1 MEVIIVNMEHVCS
14 SMARYAPFVGPLVFV
29 ALGYM
34 DPGNWATAIEG
45 GSRFGFELLWVVIF
59 SHIMAALFQILA
71 TRLELVTG
79 KHLAQICRDDYPQP
93 VYTSLWILCEISI
106 IASELTMVLGTA
118 VGLNLL
124 LGIPILPA
132 VFFSVFD
139 TLVFQVVLPLMGLQS
154 AEFLTRIVVG
164 VILVCFGMDALLSP
178 PNAMVIAVGMRP
190 KLRGDTLYTVMALL
204 GANVMPHTFYLRSPL
219 AKRQITTDGSQ
230 SVETLC
236 EKSMWDAIGAF
247 GFALVANAVLL
258 IVAAT
263 SFYNTGLV
271 VLTLQDAHALMEQV
285 FSNSIAPAVFGLAM
299 LCAGQLSTHT
309 GSSGEQAALEG
320 FLDTR
325 VQPWIHQ
332 SVLRGAAIVP
342 TAFCAWQYGNEGL
355 YQLLVFAQVLVT
367 LLLPFTALPLIK
379 ASTSEARMG
388 SFRTPALVEAAAWV
402 SVALVVIANT
412 WLVFGVVLQEI
423 DEFAGFAAQLEHL
436 LGTDSFGNYGG
447 ETMNASI
454 FALALVGI
462 GLFVGLLVWLV
473 VTPLRMDR
481 IAMERKAILA
491 ELATKVVETSQESQY
506 GEGSDSTT
514 ETFTIL
520 EVAPQDLERT
530 NSIGSSLSAVV
541 EDDLFAELDVIAL
554 PEPESQVLEEVELEG
569 LVTSLESLSAE
580 EEHPK
585 CVHLP
590 AQEKILVANTE
601 MVPMPLPASVEQQ
614 PVDGLVC
621 TADNL
626 ESTGSKT
633 ADVVQQADT
642 ELLEKVDDKA
652 NGWEKPQP
660 GGLLV
665 DTMVTGDLGASS
677 ESLTHNGPHSVT
689 SVGDRSE
696 TAEGNLNSNGS
707 GSLSRISGLG
717 RAARRQFAAILD
729 DFWSKLFDLHGQPVK
744 QQQGGTA
751 NGRIA
756 GSRAGARG
764 AIQQQQQQVDHGS
777 LPMQPGS
784 TEGFDRDDYGM
795 LLKPKHCLLLKKGS
809 LGDQVSQKDTYMR
822 AHSHAGASTSL
833 LFSGHSNDYS
843 GRLENL
849 SPYTSERKYSSLH
862 LPLYPEETHKQPA
875 TIHGY
880 RSPSFLGRSAGTPSP
895 AYMGTQAFR
904 SAYTPS
910 GQALSHQP
918 LGVGV
923 ERESDNYQL
932 YGRSLQGDS
941 GLLVQDTIQSRH
953 TSQHIIDSLPGRTPL
968 HSRVTERLLLRE
980 GYGGQLDSG
989 PQSWDSLLNHAA
1001 LDCLVHR
1008 ATGELDIPM
1017 AFDHSSPATKGV
1029 GASERAPPLSF
1040 DQISPPQSYR
1050 DGFSIQSARL
1060 ENHSLWSRQPSEQ
1073 LFGAALDGS
1082 SSSVRGNNSQ
1092 VSSQN
1097 GINNRFTT
1105 AVRPEGIITQN
1116 NNTAMG
1122 SANRVDSELEVI
1134 ESLHLCL
1141 SKLLQ
1146 LEGAEWLF
1154 RMDNGSDED
1163 LVAAVATA
1171 EKSKLTAAE
1180 THDQY
1185 SSPDQ
1190 WQAHSHPM
1198 TSLFNSNKLARTLHS
1213 CGDSCVWGKKGL
1225 LISFGVWSVHRLL
1238 ELSLMESRPELW
1250 GKYTY
1255 VLNRLQGIL
1264 EPAFSKPRAVPSLC
1278 GCLLEPGSAENF
1290 GKQGVRVTQQRNY
1303 FQDSLNGDTY
1313 SPPLVGGLSDIQAWA
1328 QDPDSTSFKGRGA
1341 DATLFLEMIK
1351 EVEAAVGSRKG
1362 RTGTAAGDVAFPKG
1376 KENLASVLKRYKRRL
1391 TNKPPGSLVVGGGG
1405 AGAGGGGRRGN
1416 GYA

>member
-1 MEVIIVNMEHVCS
+1 
-14 SMARYAPFVGPLVFV
+14 MARYAPFVGPLVFV

-45 GSRFGFELLWVVIF
+45 GSRFGFELLWVVIL

-124 LGIPILPA
+124 LGIPIMPA

-164 VILVCFGMDALLSP
+164 VILVCFGLDALLSP

-236 EKSMWDAIGAF
+236 EKSMWDTIGAF

-367 LLLPFTALPLIK
+367 LLLPFTTLPLIK

-402 SVALVVIANT
+402 SVALIVIANT

-423 DEFAGFAAQLEHL
+423 DEFADFAAQLEHL

-514 ETFTIL
+514 ETFTVL
-520 EVAPQDLERT
+520 EVAPQDLEPT
-530 NSIGSSLSAVV
+530 NSIASSLSAVV

-633 ADVVQQADT
+633 ADVVQQADN

-665 DTMVTGDLGASS
+665 DTMVAGDLGASS

-696 TAEGNLNSNGS
+696 TAEGNVNSNGS

-764 AIQQQQQQVDHGS
+764 AIQQQQQQQQQQDHGS

-880 RSPSFLGRSAGTPSP
+880 RSPSFLGRNAGTPSP

-923 ERESDNYQL
+923 ERDSDNYQL

-953 TSQHIIDSLPGRTPL
+953 TSQHIIDSLSGRTPL

-980 GYGGQLDSG
+980 GYGGQSDSG

-1017 AFDHSSPATKGV
+1017 AFDRSSPATKGV

-1050 DGFSIQSARL
+1050 DGFSIQSAQL

-1105 AVRPEGIITQN
+1105 AVRPEGIIIQN

-1134 ESLHLCL
+1134 ESLHFCL

-1198 TSLFNSNKLARTLHS
+1198 TSLFNSNKLARTLQS

-1290 GKQGVRVTQQRNY
+1290 GKQGVRVTQQRNN

>member
-1 MEVIIVNMEHVCS
+1 
-14 SMARYAPFVGPLVFV
+14 MARYAPVVGPLVFV

-45 GSRFGFELLWVVIF
+45 GSRFGFELLWVVIL

-93 VYTSLWILCEISI
+93 VYTLLWILCEISI
-106 IASELTMVLGTA
+106 IVSELTMVLGTA

-164 VILVCFGMDALLSP
+164 VILVCFGLDALLSP

-190 KLRGDTLYTVMALL
+190 KLRGDTLYTAMALL
-204 GANVMPHTFYLRSPL
+204 GANVMPHTFYLHSPL

-285 FSNSIAPAVFGLAM
+285 FSKSIAPAVFGLAM

-325 VQPWIHQ
+325 VQPWIHR

-342 TAFCAWQYGNEGL
+342 TAFCAWHYGNEGL

-388 SFRTPALVEAAAWV
+388 SFRTPALVEAVAWV

-436 LGTDSFGNYGG
+436 LGTDSFGNYGS

-462 GLFVGLLVWLV
+462 GLFIGLLVWLV
-473 VTPLRMDR
+473 VTPLRVDR
-481 IAMERKAILA
+481 IAMERKWVEEAILA

-506 GEGSDSTT
+506 GKGSDSTT
-514 ETFTIL
+514 ETFTVL
-520 EVAPQDLERT
+520 ELAPQDLERT
-530 NSIGSSLSAVV
+530 NSIGSSSSAVV

-614 PVDGLVC
+614 PVDDLVC

-633 ADVVQQADT
+633 ADVVQQADA

-652 NGWEKPQP
+652 NGWQKPQP

-696 TAEGNLNSNGS
+696 TAEGNVNSNGS

-751 NGRIA
+751 NGRIT
-756 GSRAGARG
+756 GSREGARG
-764 AIQQQQQQVDHGS
+764 AIQQQQQQLDHGS

-784 TEGFDRDDYGM
+784 TEGFDKDDYGM
-795 LLKPKHCLLLKKGS
+795 LLKPKHRLLLKKGS

-880 RSPSFLGRSAGTPSP
+880 RSPSFLGRSASTPSP

-910 GQALSHQP
+910 GQALPHQP

-941 GLLVQDTIQSRH
+941 GLSVQDTIQSRH
-953 TSQHIIDSLPGRTPL
+953 SSQHIIDSLPGRTPL
-968 HSRVTERLLLRE
+968 HSRVTEQLLLRE
-980 GYGGQLDSG
+980 GYGGQSDSG
-989 PQSWDSLLNHAA
+989 PRSWDSLLNHAA
-1001 LDCLVHR
+1001 LDCLVYR

-1017 AFDHSSPATKGV
+1017 AFDHSSPATKRV

-1082 SSSVRGNNSQ
+1082 SGSVRANNSQ
-1092 VSSQN
+1092 ASSQN

-1105 AVRPEGIITQN
+1105 AVCPEGIITQN

-1122 SANRVDSELEVI
+1122 SANRADSELEVI
-1134 ESLHLCL
+1134 ESLHLCF

-1146 LEGAEWLF
+1146 LEGSEWLF

-1190 WQAHSHPM
+1190 WQAHSRPM
-1198 TSLFNSNKLARTLHS
+1198 TSLFNSSKLARTLHS

-1264 EPAFSKPRAVPSLC
+1264 EPAFSKPRGVPSLC

-1303 FQDSLNGDTY
+1303 FQDSVNGDTY
-1313 SPPLVGGLSDIQAWA
+1313 SPPLVGGLSDIHAWA

-1341 DATLFLEMIK
+1341 DATRFLEMIK

-1405 AGAGGGGRRGN
+1405 AGAGAGGRRGN

>member
-1 MEVIIVNMEHVCS
+1 
-14 SMARYAPFVGPLVFV
+14 
-29 ALGYM
+29 
-34 DPGNWATAIEG
+34 
-45 GSRFGFELLWVVIF
+45 
-59 SHIMAALFQILA
+59 
-71 TRLELVTG
+71 
-79 KHLAQICRDDYPQP
+79 
-93 VYTSLWILCEISI
+93 
-106 IASELTMVLGTA
+106 
-118 VGLNLL
+118 
-124 LGIPILPA
+124 
-132 VFFSVFD
+132 
-139 TLVFQVVLPLMGLQS
+139 
-154 AEFLTRIVVG
+154 
-164 VILVCFGMDALLSP
+164 
-178 PNAMVIAVGMRP
+178 
-190 KLRGDTLYTVMALL
+190 
-204 GANVMPHTFYLRSPL
+204 
-219 AKRQITTDGSQ
+219 
-230 SVETLC
+230 
-236 EKSMWDAIGAF
+236 
-247 GFALVANAVLL
+247 
-258 IVAAT
+258 
-263 SFYNTGLV
+263 
-271 VLTLQDAHALMEQV
+271 
-285 FSNSIAPAVFGLAM
+285 M

-342 TAFCAWQYGNEGL
+342 TAFCAWHYGNEGL
-355 YQLLVFAQVLVT
+355 YQLLVFAQVLLT

-462 GLFVGLLVWLV
+462 GLFIGLFVWLV
-473 VTPLRMDR
+473 VTPMRVDR
-481 IAMERKAILA
+481 IAMERKWVEEYERFERNEVAERLRIGVSAHYELSGPKFMNEQLSRKDNGVKHERGNHLSAWKATLARMSRISLPEENDSKIHELVQLPDIPEVRDQAPIQPAEGLKVADPQRTPEISMTFKDLSLLELLKPAEEARAILA

-506 GEGSDSTT
+506 GEGSDSTS
-514 ETFTIL
+514 ETFTVL
-520 EVAPQDLERT
+520 EVTPQDLERM

-590 AQEKILVANTE
+590 APEKILVANTE
-601 MVPMPLPASVEQQ
+601 MVAMPLPASVEQQ
-614 PVDGLVC
+614 PVDSLVC

-626 ESTGSKT
+626 ESTGSKA
-633 ADVVQQADT
+633 ADVVQQADA

-660 GGLLV
+660 EGLLV
-665 DTMVTGDLGASS
+665 DTMVAGDLGASS

-689 SVGDRSE
+689 SVGDRSK
-696 TAEGNLNSNGS
+696 TVEGNVNSNGS

-795 LLKPKHCLLLKKGS
+795 LLKPKHCLLQKKGS

-862 LPLYPEETHKQPA
+862 LPLYAEETHKQPA

-953 TSQHIIDSLPGRTPL
+953 ASQHIIDSLPGRTPL

-980 GYGGQLDSG
+980 GYGGQSDSG

-1001 LDCLVHR
+1001 LDCLVYR

-1017 AFDHSSPATKGV
+1017 AFDHASRATKGV
-1029 GASERAPPLSF
+1029 GASEGAPPLSF

-1082 SSSVRGNNSQ
+1082 SGSVRGNNSQ
-1092 VSSQN
+1092 VSSLN

-1146 LEGAEWLF
+1146 LEGSEWLF

-1213 CGDSCVWGKKGL
+1213 CGDSCIWGKKGL

-1255 VLNRLQGIL
+1255 VLNRLQVFHYLNPKPTLFCFTFWIFHVVDTSLDTMQL
-1264 EPAFSKPRAVPSLC
+1264 EPQHIGIIR
-1278 GCLLEPGSAENF
+1278 
-1290 GKQGVRVTQQRNY
+1290 QQ
-1303 FQDSLNGDTY
+1303 F
-1313 SPPLVGGLSDIQAWA
+1313 
-1328 QDPDSTSFKGRGA
+1328 
-1341 DATLFLEMIK
+1341 
-1351 EVEAAVGSRKG
+1351 
-1362 RTGTAAGDVAFPKG
+1362 
-1376 KENLASVLKRYKRRL
+1376 
-1391 TNKPPGSLVVGGGG
+1391 
-1405 AGAGGGGRRGN
+1405 
-1416 GYA
+1416 

>member
-1 MEVIIVNMEHVCS
+1 M
-14 SMARYAPFVGPLVFV
+14 
-29 ALGYM
+29 
-34 DPGNWATAIEG
+34 
-45 GSRFGFELLWVVIF
+45 
-59 SHIMAALFQILA
+59 
-71 TRLELVTG
+71 
-79 KHLAQICRDDYPQP
+79 
-93 VYTSLWILCEISI
+93 
-106 IASELTMVLGTA
+106 
-118 VGLNLL
+118 
-124 LGIPILPA
+124 
-132 VFFSVFD
+132 
-139 TLVFQVVLPLMGLQS
+139 
-154 AEFLTRIVVG
+154 
-164 VILVCFGMDALLSP
+164 
-178 PNAMVIAVGMRP
+178 
-190 KLRGDTLYTVMALL
+190 
-204 GANVMPHTFYLRSPL
+204 
-219 AKRQITTDGSQ
+219 
-230 SVETLC
+230 
-236 EKSMWDAIGAF
+236 
-247 GFALVANAVLL
+247 
-258 IVAAT
+258 
-263 SFYNTGLV
+263 
-271 VLTLQDAHALMEQV
+271 
-285 FSNSIAPAVFGLAM
+285 
-299 LCAGQLSTHT
+299 
-309 GSSGEQAALEG
+309 
-320 FLDTR
+320 
-325 VQPWIHQ
+325 
-332 SVLRGAAIVP
+332 
-342 TAFCAWQYGNEGL
+342 
-355 YQLLVFAQVLVT
+355 
-367 LLLPFTALPLIK
+367 
-379 ASTSEARMG
+379 
-388 SFRTPALVEAAAWV
+388 
-402 SVALVVIANT
+402 
-412 WLVFGVVLQEI
+412 
-423 DEFAGFAAQLEHL
+423 
-436 LGTDSFGNYGG
+436 
-447 ETMNASI
+447 
-454 FALALVGI
+454 
-462 GLFVGLLVWLV
+462 
-473 VTPLRMDR
+473 
-481 IAMERKAILA
+481 
-491 ELATKVVETSQESQY
+491 
-506 GEGSDSTT
+506 
-514 ETFTIL
+514 
-520 EVAPQDLERT
+520 
-530 NSIGSSLSAVV
+530 
-541 EDDLFAELDVIAL
+541 
-554 PEPESQVLEEVELEG
+554 
-569 LVTSLESLSAE
+569 
-580 EEHPK
+580 
-585 CVHLP
+585 
-590 AQEKILVANTE
+590 
-601 MVPMPLPASVEQQ
+601 
-614 PVDGLVC
+614 
-621 TADNL
+621 
-626 ESTGSKT
+626 
-633 ADVVQQADT
+633 
-642 ELLEKVDDKA
+642 
-652 NGWEKPQP
+652 
-660 GGLLV
+660 LV
-665 DTMVTGDLGASS
+665 DTMVAGDLGASS

-696 TAEGNLNSNGS
+696 TAEGNVNSNGS

-764 AIQQQQQQVDHGS
+764 AIQQQHQQVDHGS

-822 AHSHAGASTSL
+822 PHSHAGASTSL

-923 ERESDNYQL
+923 ERESDNYKL

-953 TSQHIIDSLPGRTPL
+953 ASQHIIDSLPGRTPL
-968 HSRVTERLLLRE
+968 HSRVTEQLLLRE
-980 GYGGQLDSG
+980 GSGGQSDSG
-989 PQSWDSLLNHAA
+989 PRSWDSLLNHAA
-1001 LDCLVHR
+1001 LDSLVYR

-1017 AFDHSSPATKGV
+1017 TFDHSSPATKGV

-1082 SSSVRGNNSQ
+1082 SGSVRGNNSQ
-1092 VSSQN
+1092 ASSQN

-1105 AVRPEGIITQN
+1105 AVRPEGSITQN

-1146 LEGAEWLF
+1146 LEGSEWLF

-1190 WQAHSHPM
+1190 WQAHSRPM

-1255 VLNRLQGIL
+1255 VLNRLQVFHYLNPKPTLFCFTFWIFHVVDTSLNMMQL
-1264 EPAFSKPRAVPSLC
+1264 EPQHIGIIRQQFPRIGLKTSC
-1278 GCLLEPGSAENF
+1278 
-1290 GKQGVRVTQQRNY
+1290 
-1303 FQDSLNGDTY
+1303 FQ
-1313 SPPLVGGLSDIQAWA
+1313 PL
-1328 QDPDSTSFKGRGA
+1328 P
-1341 DATLFLEMIK
+1341 
-1351 EVEAAVGSRKG
+1351 
-1362 RTGTAAGDVAFPKG
+1362 RTGCYR
-1376 KENLASVLKRYKRRL
+1376 LAHM
-1391 TNKPPGSLVVGGGG
+1391 
-1405 AGAGGGGRRGN
+1405 
-1416 GYA
+1416 